1 MAIIYRQNV
10 NRQTVPEKVR
20 GSLAVDLVSKRR
32 GAAIVLQEVSLAVE
46 AGEFVTLLGPSGCGK
61 TTLLR
66 LIAGLDDVDSGRI
79 SVSGQDMTEVK
90 AHLRP
95 VHTVFQSYA
104 LFPHLSV
111 FENVAFGLR
120 IRNLSDSEIKARVVK
135 ALTAVH
141 LEGLEARATSE
152 ISGGQGQRVALA
164 RALVLEPDILLL
176 DEPLAALDAQ
186 LRSSMRAELVQL
198 QRSLGIT
205 FVLVTHDLEEAIECS
220 SRIAVMREGR
230 IAQYATPRDIF
241 ERPTNV
247 YVARLVGME
256 NILDGRVVERT
267 PFGVRVDLG
276 FAHIEVPGVPTTE
289 TEVKIGLHG
298 EHISFS
304 RNGEG
309 RPGTVSEVRY
319 LGEATR
325 CQVVVGDRTLIANVS
340 PREAVRA
347 GDSVF
352 LDIDPRS
359 YVTLAR

>member
-1 MAIIYRQNV
+1 MSEA
-10 NRQTVPEKVR
+10 TLPEKVR
-20 GSLAVDLVSKRR
+20 GSLAVVSVSKKR
-32 GAAIVLQEVSLAVE
+32 GGTAVLDQVSLDVE
-46 AGEFVTLLGPSGCGK
+46 PGEFVTLLGPSGCGK

-66 LIAGLDDVDSGRI
+66 LVAGLDEVDSGRI
-79 SVSGQDMTEVK
+79 SISGTDVTAVK

-120 IRNLSDSEIKARVVK
+120 LRGRPEAEIASRVRG
-135 ALTAVH
+135 ALAAVH
-141 LEGLEARATSE
+141 LEGFDRRATSE

-186 LRSSMRAELVQL
+186 LRSAMRSELVQL

-220 SRIAVMREGR
+220 TRIAVMREGR
-230 IAQYATPRDIF
+230 IAQYARPEEIF
-241 ERPTNV
+241 EHPASV

-256 NILDGRVVERT
+256 NILDGRVAERT
-267 PFGVRVDLG
+267 AAGARVDLG
-276 FAHIEVPGVPTTE
+276 FATIEMTGFPDAAEMMVGV
-289 TEVKIGLHG
+289 HG
-298 EHISFS
+298 EHISLS
-304 RNGEG
+304 RAG
-309 RPGTVSEVRY
+309 RGIPGAVTEVRY

-325 CQVVVGDRTLIANVS
+325 CQVDVGPTRLIANVS
-340 PREAVRA
+340 PKEVIHA

-352 LDIDPRS
+352 LDIDPS
-359 YVTLAR
+359 SWVALAK

>member
-1 MAIIYRQNV
+1 M
-10 NRQTVPEKVR
+10 
-20 GSLAVDLVSKRR
+20 
-32 GAAIVLQEVSLAVE
+32 VLDQVSLAVRP
-46 AGEFVTLLGPSGCGK
+46 GEFVTLLGPSGCGK

-66 LIAGLDDVDSGRI
+66 LVAGLDEVDSGRI
-79 SVSGQDMTEVK
+79 SISGTDMTAVK

-120 IRNLSDSEIKARVVK
+120 LRDRPDEEIRSRVGK
-135 ALTAVH
+135 ALAAVH
-141 LEGLEARATSE
+141 LGGFDARATSE

-186 LRSSMRAELVQL
+186 LRSAMRSELVQL

-220 SRIAVMREGR
+220 SRIAVMRAGR
-230 IAQYATPRDIF
+230 IAQYARPEEIF
-241 ERPTNV
+241 EHPASV

-256 NILDGRVVERT
+256 NIFDGRVVERT
-267 PFGVRVDLG
+267 EAGARVDLG
-276 FAHIEVPGVPTTE
+276 FARIEITGVPDE
-289 TEVKIGLHG
+289 MDVAIGLHG
-298 EHISFS
+298 EHVSLS
-304 RNGEG
+304 RSG
-309 RPGTVSEVRY
+309 RGIPGTVTDVRY
-319 LGEATR
+319 LGESTR
-325 CQVVVGDRTLIANVS
+325 CQVDVASTRLIANVS
-340 PREAVRA
+340 PRETVHA

-352 LDIDPRS
+352 LDIDPS
-359 YVTLAR
+359 SWVALAK

>member
-1 MAIIYRQNV
+1 MSEN
-10 NRQTVPEKVR
+10 TLPEKVR
-20 GSLAVDLVSKRR
+20 GSLAVASVSKKR
-32 GAAIVLQEVSLAVE
+32 GGVAVLDQVSLAVR

-66 LIAGLDDVDSGRI
+66 LVAGLDEVDSGRI
-79 SVSGQDMTEVK
+79 AISGTDVTSVP

-120 IRNLSDSEIKARVVK
+120 LRGRPDAEIRSRVAK
-135 ALTAVH
+135 ALAAVH
-141 LEGLEARATSE
+141 LEGFDARATSE

-186 LRSSMRAELVQL
+186 LRSSMRSELVQL
-198 QRSLGIT
+198 QRLLGIT

-230 IAQYATPRDIF
+230 IAQYAPPEEIF
-241 ERPTNV
+241 ERPASV

-256 NILDGRVVERT
+256 NILEGRVIGRT
-267 PFGVRVDLG
+267 ATGARVDLG
-276 FAHIEVPGVPTTE
+276 FARIDIETARVE
-289 TEVKIGLHG
+289 ADLAIGLHG
-298 EHISFS
+298 EHVFLS
-304 RNGEG
+304 RTGSG
-309 RPGTVSEVRY
+309 VSGTVTDVRY

-325 CQVVVGDRTLIANVS
+325 CQIDVGPTRLVANVS
-340 PREAVRA
+340 PKEVVHE
-347 GDSVF
+347 GDAVF
-352 LDIDPRS
+352 LDIDPS
-359 YVTLAR
+359 SWVVLAR